1 MPRLSY
7 ELRGDV
13 TVGVPLVLLHAF
25 PLDRRMW
32 EKVVPRL
39 RGSGVVLVDL
49 PGAGESPMPEQ
60 PSLVASADG
69 VLAVLDA
76 LDLHRVVVAGVSMGG
91 YVALQLART
100 APERLA
106 GLALIDTK
114 AEADTEPARAKRL
127 EMAAAVEHGAGSVV
141 LEPMVA
147 TLLGE
152 TTRASRPDVVAD
164 LRERL
169 AAAPPWGVAWSQ
181 RAMAAR
187 GDSSDVLAALR
198 VPVTVVVGAEDAATP
213 PEAARA
219 IADLAPDATL
229 VVLPGSGHLTPL
241 EAPDAVAAALVD
253 LLARVSG

>member
-32 EKVVPRL
+32 DAVVPRL

-49 PGAGESPMPEQ
+49 PGAGASPVLEEV
-60 PSLVASADG
+60 SLAAAAAE

-91 YVALQLART
+91 YVALHLAR
-100 APERLA
+100 AHADRLA

-127 EMAAAVEHGAGSVV
+127 DMATAVEQGAGSAV
-141 LEPMVA
+141 LEPMVT
-147 TLLGE
+147 TLLGA
-152 TTRASRPDVVAD
+152 TTLAERPDVVAD
-164 LRERL
+164 LRARL
-169 AAAPPWGVAWSQ
+169 DGAGPGGVAWSQ

-187 GDSSDVLAALR
+187 ADSTDVLAALR
-198 VPVTVVVGAEDAATP
+198 VPVTVVVGAEDVPTP

-219 IADLAPDATL
+219 MAEVTPGATL
-229 VVLPGSGHLTPL
+229 VVVPRSGHLTPL
-241 EAPDAVAAALVD
+241 EAPDAVAAALGD
-253 LLARVSG
+253 LLGRV